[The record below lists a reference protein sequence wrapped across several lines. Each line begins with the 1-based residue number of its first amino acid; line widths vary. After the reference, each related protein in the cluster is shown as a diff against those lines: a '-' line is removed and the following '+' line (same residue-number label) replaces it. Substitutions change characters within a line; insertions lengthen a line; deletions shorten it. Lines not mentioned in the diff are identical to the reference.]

1 MATEIDITIK
11 DLTTGDYYVVPV
23 LPETIPYELGD
34 KEADTVNILGVGE
47 VDFLR
52 GKQLD
57 GFTLDSFF
65 PAEYDPSYCSTSDL
79 LTPLEYRDLFNDW
92 KNDAAPL
99 QIIIPA
105 AGVNMPMTLRS
116 FRPTVQGAQ
125 GDIRYTATF
134 RQHKTVR
141 PKKIAVGSTT
151 APSKKE
157 GAADRPK
164 APAKAKAKTYK
175 VKAGDSLTKIAK
187 SQGIKNWRDL
197 YNKNKKVIGS
207 NPNKISVGMVLT
219 L

>member
-11 DLTTGDYYVVPV
+11 DLATGDYYVVPV
-23 LPETIPYELGD
+23 LPETIGYGLGD
-34 KEADTVNILGVGE
+34 KEADTVNIMSVGE

-57 GFTLDSFF
+57 GFTLESFF
-65 PAEYDPSYCSTSDL
+65 PAVYDPSYCSTSDL
-79 LTPLEYRDLFNDW
+79 LDPLEYRDLFNDW
-92 KNDAAPL
+92 KNDAVKL
-99 QIIIPA
+99 QVIIPA

-116 FRPTVQGAQ
+116 FRPVVQGAQ
-125 GDIRYTATF
+125 GDLYYTATF

-141 PKKIAVGSTT
+141 PKKIPLGSTT

-157 GAADRPK
+157 GAGDRAK
-164 APAKAKAKTYK
+164 APAKPKAKTYT

-187 SQGIKNWRDL
+187 ANKIKNWRDL

-207 NPNKISVGMVLT
+207 NPDKIKPGQVLT